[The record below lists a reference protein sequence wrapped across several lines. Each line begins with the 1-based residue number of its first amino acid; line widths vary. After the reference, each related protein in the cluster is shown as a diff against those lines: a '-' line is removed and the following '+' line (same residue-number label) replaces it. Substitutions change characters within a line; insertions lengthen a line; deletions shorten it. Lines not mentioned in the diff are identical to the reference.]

1 MKTKLPSGLWTV
13 ALVAISTTTPVT
25 NVEAYG
31 ESFAEALESCLAKS
45 IDIDSDILE
54 QYELFFNCDTQSG
67 AEVDGY
73 FKIPDGSTFD
83 YMRHQ
88 LIAKGRITAPQ
99 FCKASLADVV
109 AVINNEQV
117 SLSCIPLSQFCE
129 G

>member
-1 MKTKLPSGLWTV
+1 MKTKSLPLGLWTV
-13 ALVAISTTTPVT
+13 ALVSFSTTTPVT
-25 NVEAYG
+25 DVEAHG

-73 FKIPDGSTFD
+73 FAIPDGSTFD

-99 FCKASLADVV
+99 FCKASLADLWEE
-109 AVINNEQV
+109 INGEHIYM
-117 SLSCIPLSQFCE
+117 SCIPLEQFAA
-129 G
+129 